1 MSRATLLIVNSWE
14 LSGNRASVLG
24 EQSIG
29 LWITKHLINHNKASN

>member
-1 MSRATLLIVNSWE
+1 MGLMIKIID
-14 LSGNRASVLG
+14 RASVLG